1 MMTTSN
7 SFEKFVPSPKS
18 KTPNPNRKIIIQ
30 NSIEEFIWDQ
40 IVLHPIQIQVKWL
53 VHDPELLFSKSAFE
67 IYLWKRDVK
76 DWALIIDRPS
86 CWGVSTINLVFI
98 LLLMGAINQVA
109 KSYITLLKA
118 GSIYGMNTQVL
129 DTTISLFIHLQKN
142 TVTDINKGKIWLS
155 NYIPYDMLLIIRFW
169 RELAY
174 LPWMQYWCRL
184 MISHNTYTV
193 CKD

>member
-1 MMTTSN
+1 MQNGKSLTTSN
-7 SFEKFVPSPKS
+7 SSFKKFVPSPKS

-30 NSIEEFIWDQ
+30 NSIEEFIWDK
-40 IVLHPIQIQVKWL
+40 IVLHPIQIQVKLL
-53 VHDPELLFSKSAFE
+53 VLGPELLFSKSAFE

-86 CWGVSTINLVFI
+86 CRGVNTINLVFI

-142 TVTDINKGKIWLS
+142 TVTDINKGKIWFS
-155 NYIPYDMLLIIRFW
+155 N
-169 RELAY
+169 
-174 LPWMQYWCRL
+174 
-184 MISHNTYTV
+184 
-193 CKD
+193 